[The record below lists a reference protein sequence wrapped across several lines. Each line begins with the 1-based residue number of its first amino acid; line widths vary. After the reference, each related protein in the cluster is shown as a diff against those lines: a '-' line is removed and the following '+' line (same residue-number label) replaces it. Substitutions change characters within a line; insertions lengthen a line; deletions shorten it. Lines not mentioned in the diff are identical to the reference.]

1 MTGGRVVIVGG
12 GLIGLS
18 IARALT
24 ARGVGDVLILER
36 ATLNSGGTGKSSG
49 IVRCHY
55 GVPSIA
61 AMAWRSLPI
70 FEELG
75 EAIGFS
81 QVGYL
86 VAVGPENVEPLRA
99 NTATHQSLG
108 IDVELIDHDRAGALW
123 PYLRLDDLA
132 AFSYEPRG
140 GYADASQLATQFGF
154 QARDGGARIRQST
167 PVTRVLT
174 TGDTVRGVELAGGEK
189 VEADIVVVAAGWW
202 SGALMAG
209 AGVELPI
216 ESLRSELLVVDAG
229 VPLRDLPVLSDLV
242 SLQYA
247 RIEGSGELLVGNS
260 DHSQPKFADPDNYSN
275 QASEAGLERAAEKVL
290 HRFAKFPEP
299 SVAHTY
305 AGCYDITPDWN
316 PVIAPVAPGGPA
328 GLFLAAG
335 FSGHGF
341 KISPAVGTLMAD
353 LILDGDSRDPDIPAA
368 DFRLGRFAE
377 DDPLTSRYPYVGA
390 GEMR

>member
-1 MTGGRVVIVGG
+1 MAGQRVVIVGG
-12 GLIGLS
+12 GLLGLS

-24 ARGVGDVLILER
+24 ARGVDDVLVLER
-36 ATLNSGGTGKSSG
+36 ATLASGGTGKSSG

-61 AMAWRSLPI
+61 AMSWRSLPT

-75 EAIGFS
+75 DVVGFR

-86 VAVGPENVEPLRA
+86 VGVGAENSAPLRA
-99 NTATHQSLG
+99 NTEVHQRLG
-108 IDVELIDHDRAGALW
+108 IEVEMIDHDRVAGLW
-123 PYLRLDDLA
+123 PYLRVDDFA

-140 GYADASQLATQFGF
+140 GYADASQLATHFGA
-154 QARDGGARIRQST
+154 QARSGGARIRQST

-174 TGDTVRGVELAGGEK
+174 AGEAVTGVELAGGEV
-189 VEADIVVVAAGWW
+189 VEADVVVVATGLW
-202 SGALMAG
+202 SGELMSALRIDFP
-209 AGVELPI
+209 VQ
-216 ESLRSELLVVDAG
+216 SLRSELLVVDAG
-229 VPLRDLPVLSDLV
+229 EPLRDLPVLSDLV
-242 SLQYA
+242 SLQYV
-247 RIEGSGELLVGNS
+247 RVEGSGELLVGNS
-260 DHSQPKFADPDNYSN
+260 DHSEPKFADPDNYSN
-275 QASEAGLERAAEKVL
+275 QASEAGLERAGAKVL
-290 HRFAKFPEP
+290 HRFDKFPEV

-316 PVIAPVAPGGPA
+316 PVIAPVGFGG
-328 GLFLAAG
+328 LYLAAG

-353 LILDGDSRDPDIPAA
+353 LILEGDSTDPDIPAA
-368 DFRLGRFAE
+368 DFRLERFAE
-377 DDPLTSRYPYVGA
+377 GRPLLSRHPYAGA